1 MIQKFLQYIE
11 QEHLLK
17 SGEKVLLAVSGGKD
31 SMVMVDLF
39 MKANLSFGI
48 AHINHHT
55 RGASS
60 DGDEAFVRT
69 FSADHQIP
77 FYIMHLDP
85 AVSKT
90 SNFQAKAREIRYEWL
105 NSIMREENFQHIAT
119 AHHQNDNIES
129 FLMGL
134 LRSSG
139 TRGLSGIAPKK
150 ENIIRP
156 LLFASREEIDQYQV
170 TNNIAFR
177 EDESNASEK
186 YLRNKIRHNV
196 VKVLNHVD
204 PQAVQKI
211 DESIRIIAESNEL
224 LEYFVA
230 NDNSVVSSKGELKIV
245 DMIALKKMPAPAA
258 FLWYKLNDYGFTK
271 SDIIDMLDSMRS
283 GASFT
288 SATHKAVI
296 DRSKI
301 IIQPVHLIVEDED
314 KAIEINV
321 NGPGNYPID
330 EHSTIK
336 IAIVDHLEFGKKSNE
351 EYLGFQEQPMPLVI
365 RKRKNGDIFKPLGMG
380 GKSQKVKDFIV
391 NNKLSFEDK
400 SKLWLLTT
408 PKDDEIIAVLPYR
421 ISEDYKVTPE
431 SKFILKLEINQVQ

>member
-1 MIQKFLQYIE
+1 M
-11 QEHLLK
+11 
-17 SGEKVLLAVSGGKD
+17 
-31 SMVMVDLF
+31 
-39 MKANLSFGI
+39 
-48 AHINHHT
+48 
-55 RGASS
+55 
-60 DGDEAFVRT
+60 
-69 FSADHQIP
+69 
-77 FYIMHLDP
+77 
-85 AVSKT
+85 
-90 SNFQAKAREIRYEWL
+90 
-105 NSIMREENFQHIAT
+105 
-119 AHHQNDNIES
+119 
-129 FLMGL
+129 
-134 LRSSG
+134 
-139 TRGLSGIAPKK
+139 
-150 ENIIRP
+150 
-156 LLFASREEIDQYQV
+156 
-170 TNNIAFR
+170 
-177 EDESNASEK
+177 
-186 YLRNKIRHNV
+186 
-196 VKVLNHVD
+196 
-204 PQAVQKI
+204 QKI

-301 IIQPVHLIVEDED
+301 IIQPVHLLVEDED